1 MEENKQMID
10 PNEIHVNIKKNDTGS
25 DLFDSDCCS
34 VLSMVLTADGRL
46 ASSFFGLHTPE
57 VIKAMKKITN
67 RYYAQLL
74 KDFKKQLKE
83 EKARIKGIKV
93 LKEKNPELTDEMLMQ
108 LADEFREFQR
118 QEEINKAEE
127 VEKNKLEKNKPA
139 VKPKSAGA
147 KKTNNKKSTTTKKS
161 TTKKK

>member
-10 PNEIHVNIKKNDTGS
+10 PNEIHINIKKNDTGS

-67 RYYAQLL
+67 RYYAQLI

-83 EKARIKGIKV
+83 ENARIKGIKV

-118 QEEINKAEE
+118 QEEITKAEE
-127 VEKNKLEKNKPA
+127 LEKNKAEKNKPA
-139 VKPKSAGA
+139 S
-147 KKTNNKKSTTTKKS
+147 TKKS
-161 TTKKK
+161 TKKK

>member
-67 RYYAQLL
+67 RYYSQLM

-83 EKARIKGIKV
+83 EKARIKSIKV

-118 QEEINKAEE
+118 QEEITKSEE
-127 VEKNKLEKNKPA
+127 VEKNKSILIKELLELVSLNLKENLISYNKID
-139 VKPKSAGA
+139 
-147 KKTNNKKSTTTKKS
+147 
-161 TTKKK
+161 